1 MSAQVLEEDL
11 EFDMTSVE
19 SLHDERLLPKLA
31 KLRDCDPVHWSK
43 TNRCWQITTYEDV
56 AAAFQDARFSN
67 VRMST
72 YAFRICGLAPPA
84 VSELVLRVDRE
95 SH

>member
-19 SLHDERLLPKLA
+19 SLRDERLLPKLA
-31 KLRDCDPVHWSK
+31 RLRDCDPVHWSK

-72 YAFRICGLAPPA
+72 YAFRSIPEA
-84 VSELVLRVDRE
+84 
-95 SH
+95 